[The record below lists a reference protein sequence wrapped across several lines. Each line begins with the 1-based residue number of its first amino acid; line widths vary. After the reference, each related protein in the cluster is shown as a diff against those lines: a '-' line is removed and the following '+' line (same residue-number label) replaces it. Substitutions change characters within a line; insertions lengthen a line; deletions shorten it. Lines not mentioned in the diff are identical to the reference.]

1 MPDIDGMYE
10 LLRSG
15 DPVSI
20 TNQEEDK
27 FVILFNLNENYDL
40 VMVVGVDDTNPEII
54 LRLITC
60 YKQERSRRVR

>member
-1 MPDIDGMYE
+1 MIPDIDGMYE

-40 VMVVGVDDTNPEII
+40 VMAVGVDDN
-54 LRLITC
+54 
-60 YKQERSRRVR
+60 QS